1 MMARA
6 MAKVD
11 GSAMLVRLMQGAECV
26 IVELRADF
34 GSGEAISTTA
44 GVSTMTLRGEWL
56 SQGVVAAGGDETNR
70 SSSKSFGSK
79 ESAAD

>member
-11 GSAMLVRLMQGAECV
+11 GSAMKLMQGAECV
-26 IVELRADF
+26 VVVPRVDI
-34 GSGEAISTTA
+34 GGGGAIATAA
-44 GVSTMTLRGEWL
+44 GVSTLTLRGERL

-70 SSSKSFGSK
+70 SVSFGSK
-79 ESAAD
+79 ESAAH